1 LPAETF
7 GLVDMKFLFYDLSS
21 QKSDV
26 GGMLN
31 LVISGEF
38 TKNFRSR
45 EIGEEPLEL
54 YILKE

>member
-1 LPAETF
+1 
-7 GLVDMKFLFYDLSS
+7 MKFLFYDLSS

-31 LVISGEF
+31 LVITGEF
-38 TKNFRSR
+38 TKKFRSR